1 MAKLLDLF
9 LCAQNTL
16 ETPELRQLFDQ
27 AAARVVQVEALHW
40 CFFWGFQVE
49 VGSVALGRVSSFD
62 GAAPRRP
69 QRKHEDPIVIGTR
82 AATRRL
88 QGG

>member
-1 MAKLLDLF
+1 MVACGVGKPIAVQTLRPMAKLLDLF

-40 CFFWGFQVE
+40 CFFSGVP
-49 VGSVALGRVSSFD
+49 S
-62 GAAPRRP
+62 
-69 QRKHEDPIVIGTR
+69 
-82 AATRRL
+82 
-88 QGG
+88 